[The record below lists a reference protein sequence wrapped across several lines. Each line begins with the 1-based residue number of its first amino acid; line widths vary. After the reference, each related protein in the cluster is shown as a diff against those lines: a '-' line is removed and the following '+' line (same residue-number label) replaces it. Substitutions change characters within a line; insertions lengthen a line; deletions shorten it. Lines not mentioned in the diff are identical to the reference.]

1 QIIEAPRVMGVDD
14 FSDRGLIIKIWIK
27 TQPAK
32 QWMIAREFRLRLKLA
47 FDQAGISISVLQQNI
62 AVRDRS
68 KYFLDN
74 QKT

>member
-1 QIIEAPRVMGVDD
+1 MGIDD

-32 QWMIAREFRLRLKLA
+32 QWMVAREFRLRLKLV
-47 FDQAGISISVLQQNI
+47 FDRAGISISVSVPQQNI

-68 KYFLDN
+68 KYFLNN

>member
-1 QIIEAPRVMGVDD
+1 MGVDD

>member
-1 QIIEAPRVMGVDD
+1 MGVDD

-32 QWMIAREFRLRLKLA
+32 QWMVAREFRLRLKLA
-47 FDQAGISISVLQQNI
+47 FDRAGISISVPQQNI
-62 AVRDRS
+62 AVRDHS

-74 QKT
+74 KKI

>member
-1 QIIEAPRVMGVDD
+1 MGIDD

-32 QWMIAREFRLRLKLA
+32 QWMVAREFRLRLKLA
-47 FDQAGISISVLQQNI
+47 FDRAGISIPQQNI
-62 AVRDRS
+62 TVRDRS

-74 QKT
+74 QKN